1 MGVGT
6 LRAVGFDL
14 DGTLFDHRG
23 SARAGASAFLGGLG
37 LDVTEAALDA
47 WFAAE
52 DEQFERWRSGEISF
66 QEQRRERLRG
76 VLPPLGIDVPEDDVG
91 LDAMFEDYVRAYRI
105 SWRAFP
111 DALPLLHHL
120 RSRGFRLGVLTNGT
134 EEQQRDKL
142 VRTGLDGA
150 FDVVCTSERI
160 GFQKPDSRAFVTLAG
175 ELGVDPADCLFVG
188 DNPAH
193 DIAGARAAG
202 MRAVLVDP
210 AAGLRDVVL
219 EEVAR
224 TRGVRHD
231 LGREERDD
239 HAGERAQP
247 DE

>member
-1 MGVGT
+1 MRT

-23 SARAGASAFLGGLG
+23 SGRAGAAAFLGGLG
-37 LDVTEAALDA
+37 LDVTETALDA

-66 QEQRRERLRG
+66 QEQRRERLRT
-76 VLPPLGIDVPEDDVG
+76 VLPPFGIDVPDDEVG
-91 LDAMFEDYVRAYRI
+91 LDALFEDYLRVYRA

-111 DALPLLHHL
+111 EALTLLHEL
-120 RSRGFRLGVLTNGT
+120 RAQGFGLGVLTNGA

-142 VRTGLDGA
+142 ARTGLDGA

-160 GFQKPDSRAFVTLAG
+160 GFQKPDERAFLTLAD

-193 DIAGARAAG
+193 DVAGARAAG
-202 MRAVLVDP
+202 MRTLLVVPAVALS
-210 AAGLRDVVL
+210 DVVL

-224 TRGVRHD
+224 TRDVRRD